1 MSAIDKKPAEDLFL
15 TVIIWSLIRQP
26 TSYKTP
32 NNPTCIHKVLRNKY
46 RSLKSFCVT
55 ENFTSWHWQLIG
67 NTLKSYRKPTVIH
80 YRLYE
85 QFLNKTLGACFK
97 NKIADRIFSNSNCDL
112 QIFCHRNLD
121 ILNKLVPCKKSTVN
135 QMPFITKMLSKAM
148 ERTLQNNFLE
158 TKLRK
163 TKFSIQR
170 HYCLSFEKN

>member
-1 MSAIDKKPAEDLFL
+1 M
-15 TVIIWSLIRQP
+15 
-26 TSYKTP
+26 
-32 NNPTCIHKVLRNKY
+32 
-46 RSLKSFCVT
+46 
-55 ENFTSWHWQLIG
+55 
-67 NTLKSYRKPTVIH
+67 
-80 YRLYE
+80 
-85 QFLNKTLGACFK
+85 GACFK

-112 QIFCHRNLD
+112 QIFCHINLD

-170 HYCLSFEKN
+170 HYCLSFEKKLKDYKNLNEKNLFENKVFWKPANLAMCVIVRDRMLLDRERWRFLNWIRNGWSSE